1 MSGTAHGG
9 VDNLSGGNGSDVI
22 CGDAMTMTGTS
33 IGGGDTLYGNDG
45 DDVLYGDGAI
55 MAAGVAGGDDRI
67 DGGAGNDVL
76 IGGGGHD
83 ILIGGAGADHF
94 VFAPGSGKD
103 DILDF
108 SSAQGDR
115 IDLSGFGAAA
125 TSFTT
130 TLTADGLS
138 IHVGDST
145 IVLHDVS
152 ALHPYDL
159 ILL

>member
-1 MSGTAHGG
+1 
-9 VDNLSGGNGSDVI
+9 
-22 CGDAMTMTGTS
+22 
-33 IGGGDTLYGNDG
+33 
-45 DDVLYGDGAI
+45 LYGDGAI
-55 MAAGVAGGDDRI
+55 MAVGVVGGDDRI

-83 ILIGGAGADHF
+83 TLIGGAGADHF

-108 SSAQGDR
+108 SSAEGDR

-125 TSFTT
+125 GNFTT
-130 TLTADGLS
+130 MLTADGLS

-145 IVLHDVS
+145 IVLHGVV